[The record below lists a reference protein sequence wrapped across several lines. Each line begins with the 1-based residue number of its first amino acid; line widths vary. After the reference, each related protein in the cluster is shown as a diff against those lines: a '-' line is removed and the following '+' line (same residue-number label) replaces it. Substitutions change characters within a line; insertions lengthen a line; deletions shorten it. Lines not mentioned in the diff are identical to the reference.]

1 MIVKN
6 VYTWIMSQDTKKSDK
21 SHKQN
26 AFQKVP
32 NSSSTRGHKC
42 FIEQRRMLFVR
53 SKKAFRGSFRPLQTL
68 LNMFQKCFKAIQRVI
83 LCHPPSD
90 FTPSSGLLYGVQ
102 RVALCLTPGTLWV
115 FLECFFAPKH
125 TIIAVLHVHKAVLTA
140 FPTRL

>member
-42 FIEQRRMLFVR
+42 FIEQRKMLFVR

-90 FTPSSGLLYGVQ
+90 FTPSNGLLYGVQ

-125 TIIAVLHVHKAVLTA
+125 TIIAVLHVHKAVLPA